1 MSEEL
6 PELRRDIKDLSI
18 KIATLTQK
26 IEDLDIPTQP
36 CKEFQAHINDYHKN
50 TLGDQIKE
58 RAINTIITAIMLA
71 LLGYVW
77 LGVVKDVSTIQLN
90 TESANA
96 EK

>member
-1 MSEEL
+1 MSEEI

-26 IEDLDIPTQP
+26 IEDIDIPKQP
-36 CKEFQAHINDYHKN
+36 CRDFRDHINNYHKN
-50 TLGDQIKE
+50 TLGDQVKD

-77 LGVVKDVSTIQLN
+77 LGVVNDVTAIQLS
-90 TESANA
+90 TESAEA